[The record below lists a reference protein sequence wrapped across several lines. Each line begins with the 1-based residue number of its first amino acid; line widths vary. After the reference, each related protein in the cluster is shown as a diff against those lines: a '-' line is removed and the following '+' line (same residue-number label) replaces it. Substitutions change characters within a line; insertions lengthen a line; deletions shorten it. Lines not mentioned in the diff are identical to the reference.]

1 LQGRMKNDIIKLK
14 KTIFFKKHAN
24 ISYFADTL
32 RVKALLRGQKMKKQE
47 LIKLLDREMLDRLFG
62 FCYARTNNSHEA
74 EDLSSDI
81 TLEILKQAKTD
92 GEIENAEAYVWRVAH
107 NVYAKYSEK
116 RRAERERSYEG
127 DADEYLNNIADEG
140 VSDSDEEDLK
150 SIFRAISFL
159 ARSYRDVTVAFY
171 LDEKPTAV
179 IARELGIS
187 ETTVRQRLFYS
198 RNEIRNEVMNMDKIQ
213 KPTSFYRIE
222 YEIWGTGN
230 PAWSDP
236 REVCERELSLHI
248 MSLCSK
254 KPRTTKEISEE
265 LNVPMI
271 YVEDE
276 VKILSRGQYGRY
288 GVLREVQ
295 SGKYG
300 MNFVLLDKEQTKR
313 AWEIVES
320 RVPFICKTVR
330 EFIEEHESEYLAVPF
345 INKNVTLNAVIWQQV
360 QNIGYNF
367 IRQVKNILSEKY
379 FPGVEMP
386 KREFSVYGYENFGK
400 SWFGG
405 CDNATARNILGH
417 SFVYISN
424 IYSYSKEFPIEPH
437 FHCGLNLAR
446 DEKLQMA
453 IRAINGLDA
462 NSLTDDE
469 KETAAKAI
477 EENYIYRDGDT
488 LYTKFLVM
496 NYEDDDAAD
505 KVSDKIVKLFS
516 VEAEKT
522 AAEIASF
529 IKKELPDYLIPEYK
543 FVADIAAMPVLET
556 LTKALIDD
564 GILEP
569 LKDKFNAETV
579 WMSVKK

>member
-1 LQGRMKNDIIKLK
+1 
-14 KTIFFKKHAN
+14 
-24 ISYFADTL
+24 
-32 RVKALLRGQKMKKQE
+32 MKKQE

-127 DADEYLNNIADEG
+127 DADEYMNNIADED
-140 VSDSDEEDLK
+140 VSYSDEEDLK
-150 SIFRAISFL
+150 SIFRAIAFL

-171 LDEKPTAV
+171 LDAKPTAV

-187 ETTVRQRLFYS
+187 ETAVRQRLFYS

-213 KPTSFYRIE
+213 KPTSFDHIE

-236 REVCERELSLHI
+236 REVCERDLSHHI

-254 KPRTTKEISEE
+254 KPRTAKELSEE

-276 VKILSRGQYGRY
+276 INILLRGQYGRY

-313 AWEIVES
+313 AWSIFEK
-320 RVPFICKTVR
+320 RTPFICKTVK
-330 EFIEEHESEYLAVPF
+330 EFVKAHESEYLALPY
-345 INKNVTLNAVIWQQV
+345 INKNVTLNAVLWQQV

-367 IRQVKNILSEKY
+367 NRKVKEILAEKF

-386 KREFSVYGYENFGK
+386 KREFSVFGFENFGK
-400 SWFGG
+400 NWFGG
-405 CDNATARNILGH
+405 CDGITARNILGH
-417 SFVYISN
+417 SYVHITN

-437 FHCGLNLAR
+437 FHCGRNLAN
-446 DEKLQMA
+446 DEKLQMS
-453 IRAINGLDA
+453 IRAINGLDV
-462 NSLTDDE
+462 NTLSDDE

-496 NYEDDDAAD
+496 NYKDDDAAD
-505 KVSDKIVKLFS
+505 KISDKIVDAFS
-516 VEAEKT
+516 DEAEKT
-522 AAEIASF
+522 AAEVAALIR
-529 IKKELPDYLIPEYK
+529 EVLPEHLIPEYK
-543 FVADIAAMPVLET
+543 FFANLAAFPVCET
-556 LTKALIDD
+556 LIKALIDD

-569 LKDKFNAETV
+569 LRDKLNAETV